1 MSAALNAMSCMTC
14 VFVHD
19 VNVRIRLWYVY
30 VSVWINVSVA
40 QPSRSW
46 YPCQRWSWLKMA
58 NVHEEHIEK
67 VTTFQELFVLA
78 GVETEDTTLWGSN
91 AVQGVL
97 MHNMGARGKH
107 SFQCYQT

>member
-1 MSAALNAMSCMTC
+1 MFASERVADSYKCSMFMFAALNAMSCMTR
-14 VFVHD
+14 VYVHGANAR
-19 VNVRIRLWYVY
+19 VLLWYVY

-67 VTTFQELFVLA
+67 VTTFQELFILA
-78 GVETEDTTLWGSN
+78 GVEVEDTT
-91 AVQGVL
+91 Q
-97 MHNMGARGKH
+97 
-107 SFQCYQT
+107 